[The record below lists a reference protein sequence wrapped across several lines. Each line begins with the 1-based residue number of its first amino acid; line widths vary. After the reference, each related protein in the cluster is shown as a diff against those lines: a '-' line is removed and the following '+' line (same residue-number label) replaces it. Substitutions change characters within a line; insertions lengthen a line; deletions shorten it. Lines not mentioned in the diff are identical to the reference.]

1 MATTALRFT
10 LPRTEIPGVYALLE
24 AEDAPPC
31 EVVIRKANK
40 GMHEIEIKTETANA
54 DYFRIALGGVRYE
67 AGQTNGLCV
76 ADLLDSRTLRDPT
89 TIIPTYAS

>member
-10 LPRTEIPGVYALLE
+10 LPRTEIPCVYALLE
-24 AEDAPPC
+24 ADDAPTC

-40 GMHEIEIKTETANA
+40 GMHENRDQNRNLTPI
-54 DYFRIALGGVRYE
+54 YFRIALGGVRYE
-67 AGQTNGLCV
+67 AGEANGLCV

>member
-24 AEDAPPC
+24 ADDAPTC

-54 DYFRIALGGVRYE
+54 DYFRTSLGGGGEV
-67 AGQTNGLCV
+67 
-76 ADLLDSRTLRDPT
+76 
-89 TIIPTYAS
+89 